1 MNYQE
6 NHSSEL
12 KEILVDEVKE
22 EIIAFLNS
30 DGGTLYLGVKNDGTV
45 VGIPKDQQDE
55 VDLKI
60 GNWVND
66 ALYPPCKFLIQCSYN
81 SDNVFVVSI
90 SEGLQK
96 PYYLKDK
103 GPRPS
108 GCFIRVGSSKRHMT
122 EWEII
127 SQIRDYQEYSFER
140 GTSPNQELTF
150 HQMLLLAETKKV
162 SWDEAKYKTL
172 GIRNWKGEYTNL
184 GLLLSDQNPSEVKF
198 AVYDKDMNFKVKK
211 TYQGS
216 LALTAM
222 TLVDYV
228 EQNYN
233 TLSAKIVPG
242 QASRVERESFPGA
255 SLREAIINAFCH
267 ADYSLPSNIKIEFF
281 PQGAKITSP
290 GGLYKTTMAAILCGI
305 QTFRNPALVKVFD
318 KLGMIENY
326 GSGIQ
331 RILKAYPK
339 EQP

>member
-108 GCFIRVGSSKRHMT
+108 GCFIRVGSSK
-122 EWEII
+122 
-127 SQIRDYQEYSFER
+127 
-140 GTSPNQELTF
+140 TSYDGMGDHF
-150 HQMLLLAETKKV
+150 
-162 SWDEAKYKTL
+162 
-172 GIRNWKGEYTNL
+172 
-184 GLLLSDQNPSEVKF
+184 SDS
-198 AVYDKDMNFKVKK
+198 
-211 TYQGS
+211 
-216 LALTAM
+216 
-222 TLVDYV
+222 
-228 EQNYN
+228 
-233 TLSAKIVPG
+233 
-242 QASRVERESFPGA
+242 
-255 SLREAIINAFCH
+255 
-267 ADYSLPSNIKIEFF
+267 
-281 PQGAKITSP
+281 
-290 GGLYKTTMAAILCGI
+290 
-305 QTFRNPALVKVFD
+305 
-318 KLGMIENY
+318 
-326 GSGIQ
+326 
-331 RILKAYPK
+331 
-339 EQP
+339 